1 MRFPSSRRRG
11 LRGGLGERD
20 CDMKEILRYIA
31 GYIVGTTIFGISIPL
46 GLIEL
51 SKIDSSL
58 GIGLTGS
65 RIVRLAISG
74 PLFILGVIFM
84 IWSNVALITIGKGG
98 PTEAFNVAI
107 SPKTKKLVIV
117 GPYKYTRNPMVF
129 GAFSIYT
136 AVGIFL
142 NSPFCL
148 AAILLFIFMARYCLK
163 HSEEKRLL
171 KDFGDEYKEY
181 QKHVSMI
188 LPIKK

>member
-1 MRFPSSRRRG
+1 LKAFLKFDTLRR
-11 LRGGLGERD
+11 
-20 CDMKEILRYIA
+20 CIMKQILRYIA
-31 GYIVGTTIFGISIPL
+31 GYIVGISIFGILIPL
-46 GLIEL
+46 GLIKL
-51 SKIDSSL
+51 SKIDSFI
-58 GIGLTGS
+58 GIGL
-65 RIVRLAISG
+65 IDIAVIRLVVSV
-74 PLFILGVIFM
+74 PLFVLGAIFA
-84 IWSNVALITIGKGG
+84 IWSNVALLTVGKGG

-148 AAILLFIFMARYCLK
+148 IAILLFILAATYYLK

-171 KDFGDEYKEY
+171 KDFGDEYREY
-181 QKHVSMI
+181 QRHVSMI
-188 LPIKK
+188 LPVKK